1 MMKAAVLLLL
11 VVAAAQAQLSSTRD
25 EDCKDNETFQTC
37 GSACEPSCDAPSPGF
52 CTLQCVVGCQCDK
65 GFFRRSDNAC
75 VTKDQCTV
83 TTNTTAPV
91 APILPAILPAPSNL
105 TCGANEEANECHNP
119 CTEKKC
125 PVANPPMVNC
135 LLACMNGCS
144 CKKGYLR
151 NMQGQCVKDAD
162 CPPVDNTENQCNL
175 VDCRTGTKCVIQSG
189 KPACIPVSNTPKPPL
204 LTCATVL
211 CAPGHVCKMVNNR
224 PNCVKSTVPEEPHPT
239 ITCANVRCGSKG
251 GCGMV
256 EPTGCPGCK
265 LQPHCLEVNNC
276 NTANC
281 SSTEECVLVQVTCVM
296 APCHPIAECRPK
308 KNIKPL
314 VQIREPRQTGA
325 SCMTAR
331 CATPAGCAMIR
342 PMSCGNKKRCE
353 LRPACIH
360 ENACAATSCLVGSTC
375 VLQEVQCIR
384 APCNPI
390 AKCERIRDER
400 CSKDNE
406 TYKDC
411 KTACSDTQCN
421 SEPRM
426 CPQVCRGGGCVCLP
440 GFFRDKQKKI
450 SDYSD
455 TPAPTIHDNNST
467 DINIQITPC
476 STVRCAAGT
485 ECQELYRNCSKP
497 PCELYASCVNSTTL
511 LDDIT
516 GGCATMRCG
525 AGQICQEAM
534 VKCAKAPCPRHG
546 MCVED
551 VTSQNDTVSS
561 CASVTCPIGESCEET
576 EVQCFVAPCPKLVSC
591 VQIPQPQPPV
601 SPPIYTTNRTMVG
614 CDIVRCPEGKNCKET
629 PINCTNPPC
638 APNVTCVPDPNYYNT
653 IPFVRCDTVECPS
666 GGTCQ
671 QYETNCTYK
680 PCLPRVICDL
690 GSHTM
695 ELSCENV
702 KCPRPG
708 DVCATEGGSNFVAY
722 KCVPWDIYNT
732 LSVKGC
738 SMVKCPAGEI
748 CEESLVNC
756 TKPPCLPYVSCVPDP
771 RQRPPVVGC
780 ESVKCPTGE
789 ICEESMVDC
798 VNPPCPKAVSC
809 IPMNAN
815 QNSTAQ
821 HGCDVVKCR
830 ANEVCEEQTVNCL
843 MAPCPVQVACV
854 SIIHTNGTAPSTN
867 TTGSVCPKNQTMSD
881 CLNTCSEDKCPGGET
896 NMMCTKH
903 CGQGCA
909 CLPGYVR
916 SSDGECYKSKDCP
929 PEQMCGVNE
938 EYRCEK
944 CAGTCKNPEPN
955 CPGPKNK
962 NCNKKCICAPG
973 FIKKNGKCVTLASC
987 PDHDHSNITCLGTQD
1002 FTDCLPKCRQLCS
1015 GVTECDTNMHTEMC
1029 TPGCVCR
1036 PNYKLDSNGD
1046 CVHNRH
1052 CFKTTDC
1059 PDNEEWSKCVSDDN
1073 ICNMATIQ
1081 KVPLRDRC
1089 FSGCICAVGF
1099 ARNSNGTCVEQD
1111 KC

>member
-65 GFFRRSDNAC
+65 GFFRRSDKAC

-162 CPPVDNTENQCNL
+162 CPPVDTENQCNL

-189 KPACIPVSNTPKPPL
+189 KPACIP
-204 LTCATVL
+204 
-211 CAPGHVCKMVNNR
+211 
-224 PNCVKSTVPEEPHPT
+224 
-239 ITCANVRCGSKG
+239 
-251 GCGMV
+251 
-256 EPTGCPGCK
+256 
-265 LQPHCLEVNNC
+265 
-276 NTANC
+276 
-281 SSTEECVLVQVTCVM
+281 
-296 APCHPIAECRPK
+296 
-308 KNIKPL
+308 
-314 VQIREPRQTGA
+314 
-325 SCMTAR
+325 
-331 CATPAGCAMIR
+331 
-342 PMSCGNKKRCE
+342 
-353 LRPACIH
+353 
-360 ENACAATSCLVGSTC
+360 
-375 VLQEVQCIR
+375 
-384 APCNPI
+384 
-390 AKCERIRDER
+390 
-400 CSKDNE
+400 
-406 TYKDC
+406 
-411 KTACSDTQCN
+411 
-421 SEPRM
+421 
-426 CPQVCRGGGCVCLP
+426 
-440 GFFRDKQKKI
+440 
-450 SDYSD
+450 DYSD
-455 TPAPTIHDNNST
+455 TPAPTIHDTNFT

-551 VTSQNDTVSS
+551 VTIQNDTLSS

-591 VQIPQPQPPV
+591 VRTPQPQPPV

-614 CDIVRCPEGKNCKET
+614 CDIVRCPEGKNCKESPMT
-629 PINCTNPPC
+629 CAHPPC
-638 APNVTCVPDPNYYNT
+638 VPNVTCVPDPNYYNT

-666 GGTCQ
+666 DGTCR

-680 PCLPRVICDL
+680 PCLPRVICDF

-708 DVCATEGGSNFVAY
+708 DVCATEGGSDFVSY

-732 LSVKGC
+732 LPVKGC

-748 CEESLVNC
+748 CEETLVNC
-756 TKPPCLPYVSCVPDP
+756 TSPPCLPYVSCVPDP

-798 VNPPCPKAVSC
+798 VNPPCSPYISCVRDPNHRPPIVGCESVKCPTGEICEETPVNCTTPPCSLYVSCVPTNGHRACESVKCPAGEKCLEVTTNCFVAPCPKAVSC

-843 MAPCPVQVACV
+843 MAPCPIQVACV

-909 CLPGYVR
+909 CLPGYAR

-962 NCNKKCICAPG
+962 NCNKKCICAAG

-1089 FSGCICAVGF
+1089 FSGCICAFGF